1 MARSPRTAEQS
12 RAARAARAEH
22 QAWLE
27 QRGLVEMK
35 GWLNEAAFTAI
46 LLAALLDPESRDTA
60 VAALLAGTPADSLRS
75 RGPLTLQ
82 SAPGSVMDLVLG
94 FGEQPDLVAVVIEAK
109 RFESPSNACWS
120 ARGEWLW
127 QTDTA
132 VEDSTEIDSPAWLWG
147 VRQGQVH
154 DFVLLDAYSRP
165 ASTVFPEEPANP
177 DWPKARHNHRWRTVG
192 YAELGAA
199 LRCAHDSGTPGLLP
213 LLSALWAD
221 SEHRL

>member
-12 RAARAARAEH
+12 RAARAARVGH
-22 QAWLE
+22 RAWLE
-27 QRGLVEMK
+27 QRDLAEMN

-46 LLAALLDPESRDTA
+46 LLAALLDPESRETA
-60 VAALLAGTPADSLRS
+60 VAALLADTPADTLRS
-75 RGPLTLQ
+75 RGLLTLQ

-94 FGEQPDLVAVVIEAK
+94 FGEQPDLTAVVIEAK
-109 RFESPSNACWS
+109 RFESPSNACRS
-120 ARGEWLW
+120 ARGQWLW

-132 VEDSTEIDSPAWLWG
+132 VEDSAEMDPPAWLWG

-165 ASTVFPEEPANP
+165 AGTVFPAHPANP

-192 YAELGAA
+192 YAEFGAA
-199 LRCAHDSGTPGLLP
+199 LRRAHDSGTRGLVP
-213 LLSALWAD
+213 LLTALWAD
-221 SEHRL
+221 SSHRL

>member
-1 MARSPRTAEQS
+1 MSRSPRTAEQS
-12 RAARAARAEH
+12 GAAQAARVEH
-22 QAWLE
+22 RAWLA
-27 QRGLVEMK
+27 QRNLAEMN

-46 LLAALLDPESRDTA
+46 LLAALLEPASRDTA
-60 VAALLAGTPADSLRS
+60 VATLLAGTPAASLRS

-82 SAPGSVMDLVLG
+82 SAPGSVMDRVLG

-120 ARGEWLW
+120 GRGEWLW

-132 VEDSTEIDSPAWLWG
+132 VEDSTESDPPPWLWG
-147 VRQGQVH
+147 VRRGQVH

-165 ASTVFPEEPANP
+165 AGTVFPEKPANP

-192 YAELGAA
+192 YAELGAT
-199 LRCAHDSGTPGLLP
+199 LRSAYDSGTSGLVP
-213 LLSALWAD
+213 LLTALWAD
-221 SEHRL
+221 SDHRL